1 MMDNNSNF
9 IYIKDFSTINEE
21 LSIHNIYLNNINIK
35 IGNINENEI
44 IFKEFENFF
53 IKILFSIDNIIDLIK
68 LLTIYYLLIR
78 KNINNLD
85 NIFYLNYFY
94 LLDIFNFYNENI
106 IVIK

>member
-1 MMDNNSNF
+1 MDNNSNF
-9 IYIKDFSTINEE
+9 IYIKDFSIINEE
-21 LSIHNIYLNNINIK
+21 LCIHNIYLNNINIK
-35 IGNINENEI
+35 LGNINESKI

-94 LLDIFNFYNENI
+94 LLDIFNFYNEYMI
-106 IVIK
+106 II